1 MRIGEVAE
9 RTQVPAKTIR
19 YYESIGLLPPPG
31 RSSNGYRVYDSSTV
45 DRLGFVRRAKASGL
59 TLAEIGR
66 VISARDRGEAPCS
79 HVEALI
85 EARIAAIETQI
96 DGLTR
101 LKSEL
106 DGVLERAR
114 NIDATA
120 CDPTAI
126 CSILDDRA
134 SRPS

>member
-1 MRIGEVAE
+1 MRIGELAD
-9 RTQVPAKTIR
+9 RTRVPAKTIR

-31 RSSNGYRVYDSSTV
+31 RSPNGYRDYDASTV
-45 DRLGFVRRAKASGL
+45 DRLGFIRRAKASGL
-59 TLAEIGR
+59 TLAEIGG
-66 VISARDRGEAPCS
+66 VISVRDRGEAPCS

-85 EARIAAIETQI
+85 EARIASIETQI

-101 LKSEL
+101 LRAEL

-114 NIDATA
+114 NIDAVA

-134 SRPS
+134 GRPS